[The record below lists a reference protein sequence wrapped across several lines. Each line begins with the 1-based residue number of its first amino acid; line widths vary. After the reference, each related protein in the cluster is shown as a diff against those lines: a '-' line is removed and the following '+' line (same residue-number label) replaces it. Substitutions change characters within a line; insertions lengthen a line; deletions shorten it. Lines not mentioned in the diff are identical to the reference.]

1 MDRKI
6 FKLPLRKT
14 GISSFPCPTCGKNRL
29 QVIKD
34 KFHYEET
41 KLSKQAHSH
50 EAWDPDFITYIYSCL
65 LECSDAACKDV
76 VSSTGKGSVSED
88 YGYDHEGNIEIDYEE
103 YFTPEHFTPHLNMFQ
118 LPKEIPEEV
127 SEEINKSFS
136 LFFIDSGSAANHIR
150 ISLEHLLTNLKIK
163 R

>member
-127 SEEINKSFS
+127 SELVDSSTVQLNKRRHEVRK
-136 LFFIDSGSAANHIR
+136 N
-150 ISLEHLLTNLKIK
+150 
-163 R
+163 